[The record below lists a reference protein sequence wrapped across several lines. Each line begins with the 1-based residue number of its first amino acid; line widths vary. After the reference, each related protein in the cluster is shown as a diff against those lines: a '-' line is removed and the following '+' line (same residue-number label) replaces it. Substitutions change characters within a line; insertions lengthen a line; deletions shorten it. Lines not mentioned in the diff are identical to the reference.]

1 MKWILITVFRLLFNK
16 ILLNLW
22 GFSWQINKM
31 PEFKEKFAWKIIRQ
45 YIQKNDKVF
54 IIFNN
59 NLLTKT
65 ITFDI
70 IKKVEL
76 HKF

>member
-1 MKWILITVFRLLFNK
+1 
-16 ILLNLW
+16 
-22 GFSWQINKM
+22 M